1 MECVTLG
8 KFRDKRLEK
17 VGNLLYGCIL
27 EKNCVSL
34 RKIAKNRAMEVRF
47 GRFLSNKKVTVEEL
61 KEQRV
66 SQVSRLASGRHV
78 LGIQDTTELNY
89 QAHADRV
96 SGLGPVGNGKDKGL
110 FLHPMLILDAESSAC
125 LGFGAIHTWIREW
138 PAAITDKKKTSRDYQ
153 KLLIEEK
160 ESYRWLETASTAK
173 KYLAETKMLTIIAD
187 RESDIYEEWYRI
199 PDEKTHLLTRAC
211 YNRRLSNGL
220 LLSDY
225 VRGLEVKSVKLL
237 PVRERDKKRSAH
249 IAKLEIRFGELE
261 ITRSK
266 GCSDKNAPEKIK
278 LRVIDVKE
286 LPGSAVNNEEPIHWC
301 LLTTHEVETVEDA
314 FQLVTWY
321 CWRWNIEQLFRTL
334 KKQGFRVES
343 SQIETGE
350 GLTKL
355 AIIALGCALQTMQ
368 LTLARNDEKQERPLS
383 DIFSEGEA
391 ALLNTLLPG
400 LEGRTEKQKNPY
412 QKGKLAWAA
421 WIIARLG
428 GWKGYVSERPP
439 GPITMYEGQE
449 EFASL
454 YRGWR
459 LARDVC
465 IP

>member
-1 MECVTLG
+1 MEFETLG
-8 KFRDKRLEK
+8 KFGDKRLEK
-17 VGNLLYGCIL
+17 VGNLLYGRIL

-34 RKIAKNRAMEVRF
+34 RKVAKNRAMEVRF
-47 GRFLSNKKVTVEEL
+47 GRFLSNEKVTLEEL
-61 KEQRV
+61 KSQRI
-66 SQVSRLASGRHV
+66 SQTNRLASGRHV

-89 QAHADRV
+89 QAHAASV
-96 SGLGPVGNGKDKGL
+96 SGLGPVGNGKDHGL
-110 FLHPMLILDAESSAC
+110 FLHPLLVLDAESSAC

-138 PAAITDKKKTSRDYQ
+138 PTELDDKKKTSRDYQ

-160 ESYRWLETASTAK
+160 ESYRWLSTATSAK
-173 KYLAETKMLTIIAD
+173 HQLSEAQMLTIIAD
-187 RESDIYEEWYRI
+187 RESDIFEEWYRI
-199 PDEKTHLLTRAC
+199 PDKKTHLLTRAC
-211 YNRRLSNGL
+211 YNRRLGNGL
-220 LLSDY
+220 LLHDY
-225 VRGLEVKSVKLL
+225 VASLESQCIKLL

-286 LPGSAVNNEEPIHWC
+286 LPESVVNDEEPIHWC
-301 LLTTHEVETVEDA
+301 LLTTHEVYTVEDA

-334 KKQGFRVES
+334 KKQGLRIES
-343 SQIETGE
+343 SQVETGA

-355 AIIALGCALQTMQ
+355 AIIALNCALQTMQ
-368 LTLARNDEKQERPLS
+368 LTLARSDQKQERPLTDVFTEDES
-383 DIFSEGEA
+383 V
-391 ALLNTLLPG
+391 LLNILLPS
-400 LEGRTEKQKNPY
+400 LEGKTEKQKNPY
-412 QKGKLAWAA
+412 QKGKLAWAS

-428 GWKGYVSERPP
+428 GWKGYASERPP
-439 GPITMYEGQE
+439 GPITMCGGQQ